1 MTSVGRDLSDTVS
14 SLDLVLV
21 GIIELGFILVGEGLV
36 GVMIR
41 DLAGTVCQMEQIP
54 GRKRRERSSLDVS
67 ILEFFGRL
75 LIPSLI
81 FCS

>member
-1 MTSVGRDLSDTVS
+1 MSVGRDLSDTVS

-21 GIIELGFILVGEGLV
+21 GIIELDFRLVEEGLV

-41 DLAGTVCQMEQIP
+41 DLAGTVYQMEQIP

-81 FCS
+81 FVT

>member
-1 MTSVGRDLSDTVS
+1 MSVGRDLSDTVS

-21 GIIELGFILVGEGLV
+21 GIIELGFRLVEEGLV

-41 DLAGTVCQMEQIP
+41 DLAGTVYQMEQIP

-81 FCS
+81 FVT

>member
-1 MTSVGRDLSDTVS
+1 MSVERDLSDTFS
-14 SLDLVLV
+14 SLGLVLV
-21 GIIELGFILVGEGLV
+21 DILELSFGLVGEGLV

-41 DLAGTVCQMEQIP
+41 DLAGTVYQMEQIP

-81 FCS
+81 FVT